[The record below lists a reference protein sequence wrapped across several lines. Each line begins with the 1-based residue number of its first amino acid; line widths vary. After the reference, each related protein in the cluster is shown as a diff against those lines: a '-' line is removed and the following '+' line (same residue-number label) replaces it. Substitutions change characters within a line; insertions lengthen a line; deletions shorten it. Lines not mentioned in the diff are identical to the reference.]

1 MYTRDSMQGVIFKH
15 SDLCGIALLCSQF
28 RKKFFE
34 NVKIYSNKQN
44 TDVAGQ
50 STTLFLSMSSSL

>member
-1 MYTRDSMQGVIFKH
+1 MQGVIFKH